1 MQVFYDKN
9 GAETEPNQSEMQ
21 FDGLSQSHIQ
31 EVQIQIASQLSQNDS
46 EPGILQIAN
55 DNYSNKNEIENHP
68 FAGPKLHLFRKG

>member
-31 EVQIQIASQLSQNDS
+31 EVQIQIAS
-46 EPGILQIAN
+46 
-55 DNYSNKNEIENHP
+55 
-68 FAGPKLHLFRKG
+68 